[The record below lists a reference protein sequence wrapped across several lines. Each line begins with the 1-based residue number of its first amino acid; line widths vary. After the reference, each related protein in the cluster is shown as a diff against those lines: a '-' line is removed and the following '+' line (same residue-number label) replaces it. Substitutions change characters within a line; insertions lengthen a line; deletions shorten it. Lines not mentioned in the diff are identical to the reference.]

1 LEVVSR
7 LPVPLAALCPGG
19 GPFLIAAHDLG
30 KISPG
35 FLLQSAVWRAQWQRH
50 LGLVSPETYKKN
62 HAWVSQKVLADRI
75 PNPPLWLLAVGGHH
89 GRYASQKAKPV
100 ELFGTAQ
107 IGDGVFMELREELFA
122 HLEKEFGPL
131 LENGAI
137 EKGARLHW
145 FTGMMIFSDWIGSNP
160 TWFPLT
166 NPPTTKAQSQI
177 TARQALEEIGWGQH
191 SVRPNASF
199 PDLFHLTAPNPLQ
212 KALHDAADAPG
223 LYIVEA
229 PMGGGKTEAALFA
242 SQRRWTQGAERGLYF
257 ALPTQLTSN
266 RIHDRVE
273 LFLHR
278 AVEDWSSIALVHGN
292 AWLTEQRIKPLAPSD
307 TGTEEEDPARPA
319 NQWFSDSRRAL
330 LAPFGVGTIDQA
342 LMAVLP
348 VKFSALR
355 MFALGGKVVVIDEVH
370 SYDAYTS
377 ALVDRAVQWLR
388 ELHCTVIVL
397 SATLTAARRASLVQA
412 AGAAADHGSQAYP
425 LITKVP
431 AGSAEA
437 LPIEIPEAALESKNV
452 LLETCSDD
460 SWMDR
465 AARAAESRAC
475 VLVIRNTVALAQ
487 ETHRLLKEKCR
498 DTQMDFG
505 CIHSRFTQADRLC
518 NESRWMKKLGKD
530 PSERPAS
537 GAILVGTQVLEQSVD
552 IDADLLIT
560 DSAPT
565 DLLLQRIG
573 RLHRHARPRPI
584 GFEEPCCII
593 LLPKV
598 DWEADA
604 KRIEEQLKPHRYVYP
619 PFHLYMTE
627 RIWAKRTA
635 IRLPSEIRAVLEESA
650 SLPED
655 LPAGAAVLLQE
666 LQQSIRSMQ
675 STAWMND
682 VFKQA
687 AVDDIEDAQTR
698 WRPQPSAHLIL
709 LASKPVHSAGKIVLT
724 FINGTEHTFTPGVFD
739 FPLARLLHLHAIRLS
754 RYLIQDALPQAPDWL
769 KHHFQGA
776 ALAVVDDMN
785 QIELF
790 PSSENPA
797 YHFTYNPQVGLTHQ
811 RNEAAPRPLHD
822 DDESWF

>member
-1 LEVVSR
+1 
-7 LPVPLAALCPGG
+7 
-19 GPFLIAAHDLG
+19 
-30 KISPG
+30 
-35 FLLQSAVWRAQWQRH
+35 
-50 LGLVSPETYKKN
+50 
-62 HAWVSQKVLADRI
+62 
-75 PNPPLWLLAVGGHH
+75 
-89 GRYASQKAKPV
+89 V
-100 ELFGTAQ
+100 E
-107 IGDGVFMELREELFA
+107 
-122 HLEKEFGPL
+122 K
-131 LENGAI
+131 
-137 EKGARLHW
+137 
-145 FTGMMIFSDWIGSNP
+145 
-160 TWFPLT
+160 
-166 NPPTTKAQSQI
+166 
-177 TARQALEEIGWGQH
+177 
-191 SVRPNASF
+191 
-199 PDLFHLTAPNPLQ
+199 
-212 KALHDAADAPG
+212 
-223 LYIVEA
+223 
-229 PMGGGKTEAALFA
+229 
-242 SQRRWTQGAERGLYF
+242 
-257 ALPTQLTSN
+257 
-266 RIHDRVE
+266 
-273 LFLHR
+273 FLHR
-278 AVEDWSSIALVHGN
+278 AVEGWSSIALVHGN
-292 AWLTEQRIKPLAPSD
+292 AWLTEQRIKPLAASE
-307 TGTEEEDPARPA
+307 TGANEEDAA
-319 NQWFSDSRRAL
+319 QSGNQWFSDNRRTL

-377 ALVDRAVQWLR
+377 ALVDRAVKWLL

-425 LITKVP
+425 LITKV
-431 AGSAEA
+431 SADSGQA
-437 LPIEIPEAALESKNV
+437 VAIEIPEAAPESKNV

-465 AARAAESRAC
+465 AARAAEAGAC

-505 CIHSRFTQADRLC
+505 CIHSRFTQSDRLC

-573 RLHRHARPRPI
+573 RLHRHARPRPS
-584 GFEEPCCII
+584 GFGKPRCLI
-593 LLPKV
+593 LLPEV

-604 KRIEEQLKPHRYVYP
+604 KALKEQLKPHRYVYP

-627 RIWAKRTA
+627 RIWSKRNA
-635 IRLPSEIRAVLEESA
+635 IRLPSEIRSVLEESA

-687 AVDDIEDAQTR
+687 AVDDTEDAQTR

-709 LASKPVHSAGKIVLT
+709 LRSKPLHSAGKIVLI
-724 FINGTEHTFTPGVFD
+724 FIDGTEHTLTPGVFD
-739 FPLARLLHLHAIRLS
+739 FPLTRLLHLHAIRLS
-754 RYLIQDALPQAPDWL
+754 RYLVQTAQAPDWL
-769 KHHFQGA
+769 KQHFQGA

-797 YHFTYNPQVGLTHQ
+797 YHFTYNPHTGLTHQ
-811 RNEAAPRPLHD
+811 RNEAAPRPAHD